1 LGNLISNE
9 EKNINIKLQIY
20 NKMNGV
26 IKCHFGKHMAINTK
40 LRTHNITFKAA
51 LCYGSEVL
59 TINKR
64 DIQKLEAAQIRFLRP
79 LLGLTRLDRQRNS
92 DIHNRLKVDN
102 ILEDIISYQK
112 NRTNHLKRIDRNRI
126 PKLASQYQPRGRRD
140 IGRPRRRWRDQEH
153 LEP

>member
-1 LGNLISNE
+1 MTID
-9 EKNINIKLQIY
+9 
-20 NKMNGV
+20 
-26 IKCHFGKHMAINTK
+26 TK
-40 LRTHNITFKAA
+40 LRIHNITSKAV
-51 LCYGSEVL
+51 LYYGSEVW

-64 DIQKLEAAQIRFLRP
+64 DAQNLEAAQMRFLRP
-79 LLGLTRLDRQRNS
+79 LLGLTRLDRRRNS

-112 NRTNHLKRIDRNRI
+112 NWIDHLKQMDRNRI